1 MPYVGNKPEVGNFRK
16 CDAITTSATATYNLL
31 VGGVAVNPNQ
41 NQCIVSLNGVVQS
54 SGNSY
59 TIASSQITFA
69 SALTSSDVIDFILIL
84 GDTLDVGVP
93 SDNTVDASK
102 ITANIITGQS
112 ALGTTPADT
121 DELLISD
128 AGTLKRVDYSHLKS
142 TVVNRPNANPI
153 IINGNMNVW
162 QRGTSAITMSDGYYN
177 VDRFRGE
184 NNVASSAATWTQ
196 STSVPDDTGLP
207 FSLKVDCTTAD
218 TSIASGEQCGI
229 QHTIEAQNIAGLV
242 KYGTSDA
249 EKITIA
255 FWCKSNQTGQHSV
268 SLRKLDNTNYCQ
280 PKTYTISSADTW
292 EKKVLTFSAL
302 TSTGGAINQDNGDG
316 LQIHWKL
323 SAGSSY
329 QGTADTWTQTNQGA
343 TAVSGD
349 VNFLSSTSND
359 FYLTGIQ
366 LEVGEYSA
374 TNIPPYQHETY
385 GDNLLRCQRY
395 YHQVCKN
402 QGVADEGNYGMGI
415 TNNDDEG
422 CHILM
427 PFPTTMRTSPSSIT
441 QTGSAGDYGVRTTS
455 TDTST
460 GVPVFANADRNSIQ
474 IKFVNSG
481 HGFGTGKAC
490 RGITITTNSFIGVE
504 AEL

>member
-1 MPYVGNKPEVGNFRK
+1 MAYIGNSPEKGNFRK
-16 CDAITTSATATYNLL
+16 ADSITCSATATYNLL

-41 NQCIVSLNGVVQS
+41 NQCIVSLNGVIQS

-93 SDNTVDASK
+93 SDDTVDASK
-102 ITANIITGQS
+102 ITANVITGQS
-112 ALGTTPADT
+112 ALGAIPADT

-128 AGTLKRVDYSHLKS
+128 AGTLKRVDYSYLIS
-142 TVVNRPNANPI
+142 SVVNRPNANPI
-153 IINGNMNVW
+153 IINGNMNIW
-162 QRGTSAITMSDGYYN
+162 QRSTSAVTMSDGYYN
-177 VDRFRGE
+177 VDRYRGE
-184 NNVASSAATWTQ
+184 ENTSGSATWSR

-207 FSLKVDCTTAD
+207 YSLQVDCTGTD
-218 TSIASGEQCGI
+218 TSISSSDKCVI

-242 KYGTSDA
+242 KYGTSNA

-268 SLRKLDNTNYCQ
+268 GLRKLDNTQYCQ

-316 LQIHWKL
+316 LQIFWCL
-323 SAGSSY
+323 TSGSGL
-329 QGTADTWTQTNQGA
+329 QGTADTWTQTNEGA
-343 TAVSGD
+343 IAVSGD

-359 FYLTGIQ
+359 FYLTGVQ
-366 LEVGEYSA
+366 LEIGEYTSS
-374 TNIPPYQHETY
+374 TIPPFQHESY
-385 GDNLLRCQRY
+385 AENLLRCQRY
-395 YHQVCKN
+395 FRSYGGGDNYEQISVGYN
-402 QGVADEGNYGMGI
+402 STTTQGSTFIDYSSPVMRSTPSLAVSANGDWKIYSVASSYECNGSMGASDATPRNMKI
-415 TNNDDEG
+415 FTPHG
-422 CHILM
+422 
-427 PFPTTMRTSPSSIT
+427 
-441 QTGSAGDYGVRTTS
+441 GSATVGNGCMLQ
-455 TDTST
+455 
-460 GVPVFANADRNSIQ
+460 AD
-474 IKFVNSG
+474 G
-481 HGFGTGKAC
+481 
-490 RGITITTNSFIGVE
+490 TTNARLTLS